1 MAIGGCFAT
10 RSSPSGARLVEWAL
24 VTSNVSLAHNATGFI
39 GALSASLFGA
49 RGATR
54 TTSSSPS
61 RRPLLPA
68 TQTLLWGDADSVF
81 GVPEALVRS
90 AYARECG
97 AGAAA
102 SALGE
107 GVAARPWLDVLEA
120 MAAACGDGSSFM
132 PLAGREIWYRHT
144 DAVINLHDVS
154 TAFSRVTS
162 GCESRADHSRACI
175 CYVYGRVAVVT
186 TNALVSFLSAH
197 PQERLVLVS
206 SSNYDNCM
214 VDGPELS
221 REDSA
226 LVRSLL
232 EHPRLNAWFTEDA
245 CEVHAHIFPLP
256 IGPKFRTTHEFGAE
270 NVAHLR
276 TLYMGAVRRA
286 VEAGVAGRPRK
297 GLFVRLSEGTSESS
311 AYPSMRS
318 IRRTSMPHM
327 LEVARDFEAIGAGG
341 AAAPAGHAEGARDL
355 SALEAVATAL
365 PYARSLADTAYM
377 DALASQRLS
386 WSPPGAGLD
395 VHRTWESLLV
405 GTPPVVAASPL
416 SPMHA
421 ALPVVEVQDFS
432 AVTAAQLAAAADAL
446 ERTHPAI
453 SQRRPVPQVFA
464 FWWLA
469 RFEEEARRVPM

>member
-1 MAIGGCFAT
+1 M
-10 RSSPSGARLVEWAL
+10 
-24 VTSNVSLAHNATGFI
+24 
-39 GALSASLFGA
+39 
-49 RGATR
+49 
-54 TTSSSPS
+54 
-61 RRPLLPA
+61 
-68 TQTLLWGDADSVF
+68 
-81 GVPEALVRS
+81 RS

-97 AGAAA
+97 AAAAA

-107 GVAARPWLDVLEA
+107 GVASRPWLDVLEA

-144 DAVINLHDVS
+144 DAVVNLHDVS
-154 TAFSRVTS
+154 TALSRVTS
-162 GCESRADHSRACI
+162 GCESRADHTRACI
-175 CYVYGRVAVVT
+175 CYVYGRI
-186 TNALVSFLSAH
+186 ALTIANVLHSFLSAH

-214 VDGPELS
+214 PDGPELS

-226 LVRSLL
+226 VARSLI

-245 CEVHAHIFPLP
+245 CEVHPHVVPLP
-256 IGPKFRTTHEFGAE
+256 IGPKFRTSHEFGAE

-276 TLYMGAVRRA
+276 ALYMGAVRRA
-286 VEAGVAGRPRK
+286 VEAAVAGRTRK
-297 GLFVRLSEGTSESS
+297 GLFVRLTEGTSESS
-311 AYPSMRS
+311 AYLPMRS
-318 IRRTSMPHM
+318 IRRKAMPHM
-327 LEVARDFEAIGAGG
+327 LEVAREFEAIEAGT
-341 AAAPAGHAEGARDL
+341 AVPAGHAEGGARDL
-355 SALEAVATAL
+355 SALESAAVAL
-365 PYARSLADTAYM
+365 PFARNLADTAYM

-421 ALPVVEVQDFS
+421 GLPVVEVPDFLT
-432 AVTAAQLAAAADAL
+432 VTAAQLAAAADTL

-469 RFEEEARRVPM
+469 RFEEAARKVPM